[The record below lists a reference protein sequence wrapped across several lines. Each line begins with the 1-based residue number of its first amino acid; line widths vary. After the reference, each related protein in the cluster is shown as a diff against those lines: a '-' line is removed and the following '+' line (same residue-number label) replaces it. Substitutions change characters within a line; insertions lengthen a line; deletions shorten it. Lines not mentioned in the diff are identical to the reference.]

1 MPTLVN
7 NLRAIRGPVTA
18 VPVTAGSGIEISA
31 DTQNNQ
37 IVISSN
43 LEAGSGIEIVDDNGK
58 AKIINSDNAQALPI
72 IAGTGVKLSVV
83 NNQVV
88 VSADE
93 TVLWSGSKAT
103 AGDINL
109 SEAFTNFEI
118 VRFFFKDNERHLPH
132 VYDVS
137 TDVSTTSTSWIGI
150 SITVCGN
157 DSFFTL
163 MNMSFTY
170 NNDKNV
176 LTMPS
181 LGSCAVFA
189 MSNSTWTKLTSSVF
203 SPPFEITKI
212 VGINRLSN

>member
-18 VPVTAGSGIEISA
+18 VPVTAGSGIEIAA

-72 IAGTGVKLSVV
+72 VAGTGVKLSVV

-93 TVLWSGSKAT
+93 TVLWENESSPLQTTGGTAT
-103 AGDINL
+103 L
-109 SEAFTNFEI
+109 SEAASNFKYL
-118 VRFFFKDNERHLPH
+118 RFEYRGEQSAGYGLKTQTIANDNRL
-132 VYDVS
+132 DS
-137 TDVSTTSTSWIGI
+137 I
-150 SITVCGN
+150 SLGCLAQFYEN
-157 DSFFTL
+157 YAF
-163 MNMSFTY
+163 SFTCSHVSISGTTLTLVRQGRFNINDNDTISATDHG
-170 NNDKNV
+170 NNLFRLV
-176 LTMPS
+176 R
-181 LGSCAVFA
+181 V
-189 MSNSTWTKLTSSVF
+189 
-203 SPPFEITKI
+203 
-212 VGINRLSN
+212 VGINRIANN

>member
-18 VPVTAGSGIEISA
+18 VPMVGQSGVIVEP
-31 DTQNNQ
+31 DT
-37 IVISSN
+37 
-43 LEAGSGIEIVDDNGK
+43 
-58 AKIINSDNAQALPI
+58 
-72 IAGTGVKLSVV
+72 V

-88 VSADE
+88 VRADE
-93 TVLWSGSKAT
+93 TVLWEGSKAT

-118 VRFFFKDNERHLPH
+118 LRFFFKDNERHFPH
-132 VYDVS
+132 VNDVG
-137 TDVSTTSTSWIGI
+137 TDVSTASANWIGI
-150 SITVCGN
+150 STTVCGN
-157 DSFFTL
+157 DAFFTL

-189 MSNSTWTKLTSSVF
+189 MSNSTWTKLNSSVF

-212 VGINRLSN
+212 VGINRIANN